1 MNLRR
6 RSGSVRRIYSKRVLV
21 ESSEVEFISMDID
34 G

>member
-6 RSGSVRRIYSKRVLV
+6 RSGSVLRIYSKRGLV
-21 ESSEVEFISMDID
+21 ESSEVEIISMDID